1 MALYVIC
8 PFPAAYTVGHT
19 LIWKVVVISVFEVI
33 LVNLMQK
40 ATKWSERRDAVAE
53 LTKLASTKKIA
64 PGDFNEVSR
73 TLKKVTLW
81 CIYSSLLLSFLTP
94 GDVS

>member
-1 MALYVIC
+1 MSLC
-8 PFPAAYTVGHT
+8 
-19 LIWKVVVISVFEVI
+19 SVSY
-33 LVNLMQK
+33 QK

-73 TLKKVTLW
+73 TLKKVNIGLK
-81 CIYSSLLLSFLTP
+81 SV
-94 GDVS
+94 VSYIKI

>member
-1 MALYVIC
+1 MSLCYLQ
-8 PFPAAYTVGHT
+8 F
-19 LIWKVVVISVFEVI
+19 
-33 LVNLMQK
+33 QK

-73 TLKKVTLW
+73 TLKKVNMGLNFTIFHALR
-81 CIYSSLLLSFLTP
+81 F
-94 GDVS
+94 VSISWLA

>member
-1 MALYVIC
+1 MSLC
-8 PFPAAYTVGHT
+8 PVSY
-19 LIWKVVVISVFEVI
+19 
-33 LVNLMQK
+33 QK

-73 TLKKVTLW
+73 TLKKVNIGLNYLIIHRNLPLFTL
-81 CIYSSLLLSFLTP
+81 ILLIGTVCGLF
-94 GDVS
+94 